1 MDLVAIALPAS
12 WTVVAWILVAP
23 ILFAA
28 ARVAPWERFGAS
40 ELVHVWYGAIFG
52 LIVLWNIRATV
63 GEGFTFHLSGVAAL
77 TLLVGAPLAL
87 LGTAIAVAVEVAVR
101 DAPWVNAALAWL
113 AMAAPPVA
121 VTWVVWRCA
130 ERVLPP
136 NFFVYVFVVAF
147 FGAALSLIAAALV
160 GAIAFT
166 AGAGRPA
173 DVVFGEYLPYLAY
186 LAFGEGTMTGM
197 ILTLAVVY
205 RPQWVATFDDARYLH
220 GR

>member
-136 NFFVYVFVVAF
+136 NFR
-147 FGAALSLIAAALV
+147 GKIS
-160 GAIAFT
+160 
-166 AGAGRPA
+166 
-173 DVVFGEYLPYLAY
+173 
-186 LAFGEGTMTGM
+186 
-197 ILTLAVVY
+197 
-205 RPQWVATFDDARYLH
+205 
-220 GR
+220 